1 MDHLVQK
8 KNLLLISFHF
18 PPFGGSGVQRALK
31 FAKYLPDCGWRVH
44 VLTVGH
50 RHYPL
55 RDDSLL
61 EELGEDV
68 IVHRVNGWDAAGIA
82 ARMGHML
89 PIGSLEDRIFWRL
102 DQFMSRKPDVEPEA
116 RWTQAAIHAADRIIQ
131 RHRIDAVMTTSPP
144 HGVQRVGM
152 AIKQKHGIPWI
163 ADLRDPVIDNFTI
176 GVTRTK
182 NFSALEALERAT
194 IEQSDCTLV
203 TCDDLRD
210 RLARR
215 HSIENE
221 SGIVTLVNG
230 FDAPDA
236 PPVSASSSRFILGY
250 VGSFYHDQS
259 IQPLLALARAFFEL
273 RPDAREFF
281 ELRIS
286 GSIATHQKSY
296 ILDSDRSFVRERGY
310 LSHAQAL
317 GDMASA
323 EALFLMTPENENG
336 CYCIPAKTF
345 EYLAFGSSILALVH
359 SNSHCERLLMNV
371 EGVTIARHPDAS
383 SLQQSLVT
391 LFDNWR
397 LKAGRVRRSMNALSA
412 FRRDVLTAKLAGILD
427 SKLAENHVGNLRV
440 DRHLPLEA
448 LR

>member
-1 MDHLVQK
+1 MDHLVQR
-8 KNLLLISFHF
+8 KNLLLISYHF

-61 EELGEDV
+61 SELGEDV

-82 ARMGHML
+82 ARMGHVL
-89 PIGSLEDRIFWRL
+89 PIDSLEDRIFWRL
-102 DQFMSRKPDVEPEA
+102 DQFMSRKSDIEPEA

-131 RHRIDAVMTTSPP
+131 RHQIDAVVTTSPP
-144 HGVQRVGM
+144 HGIQRVGM

-163 ADLRDPVIDNFTI
+163 ADLRDPMIDNFAT
-176 GVTRTK
+176 GVARTK
-182 NFSALEALERAT
+182 NFGALEALERAT

-215 HSIENE
+215 YSIENE
-221 SGIVTLVNG
+221 SGIVTMVNG
-230 FDAPDA
+230 FDAHDA

-250 VGSFYHDQS
+250 VGSFYHHQS
-259 IQPLLALARAFFEL
+259 IQPLLALARRFLEL
-273 RPDAREFF
+273 RPDAREAF

-286 GSIATHQKSY
+286 GSMASHQRAY
-296 ILDSDRSFVRERGY
+296 ILESDRSFIRERGY
-310 LSHAQAL
+310 LAHAQAL

-323 EALFLMTPENENG
+323 DALFLMTPENENG
-336 CYCIPAKTF
+336 RYCIPAKAF

-359 SNSHCERLLMNV
+359 SNSHCEQLLTNV
-371 EGVTIARHPDAS
+371 AGVTIARHPDAA
-383 SLQQSLVT
+383 SLQQSLVPQ
-391 LFDNWR
+391 FDSWR
-397 LKAGRVRRSMNALSA
+397 RKAGRVRRSTDSLSA
-412 FRRDVLTAKLAGILD
+412 FRRDVLTAKLAGILE
-427 SKLAENHVGNLRV
+427 SKLAKGRVGNRCV
-440 DRHLPLEA
+440 DRRPPLEA
-448 LR
+448 VR